1 MGRGMLGLVSLAL
14 AAVPQEHAREQ
25 ASPLASGIIKSVE
38 LSGSPDTSVRHF
50 RLDKSSTAL
59 GPDAP
64 EPLGVLRW
72 ICGPDPSGKGAR
84 LEIEATFFQERVLV
98 IHSER
103 LREDELS
110 LTWREVGA
118 SGGRTLS
125 LRGSREGT
133 FTIADSSVKGTEK
146 RSVPGSAGEFPLAFL
161 EVARR
166 GGKLP
171 VEVAL
176 FDPASGAF
184 ESVNVISRSPPRS
197 AERVLELV
205 RADGSLRTRARFIDG
220 EWSEWCWQEGGLVA
234 RSIGP
239 EEYMRRLDEYHAERK
254 AAKAQDA
261 SALSQIPP
269 GRCTSRTLPGVRD

>member
-1 MGRGMLGLVSLAL
+1 MGRGMLGLLSLAF
-14 AAVPQEHAREQ
+14 AAFPQERAREQ
-25 ASPLASGIIKSVE
+25 APLASGIIKSVE

-50 RLDKSSTAL
+50 RLDRGSFEP

-64 EPLGVLRW
+64 APIGLLRW
-72 ICGPDPSGKGAR
+72 LCGPDPSGQGTR

-98 IHSER
+98 VHSER
-103 LREDELS
+103 LSEAELS
-110 LTWREVGA
+110 LTWREVGD
-118 SGGRTLS
+118 GGRTLV

-133 FTIADSSVKGTEK
+133 FTISDSSAKGTEK

-171 VEVAL
+171 AEIAL

-205 RADGSLRTRARFIDG
+205 RPDGSLRTRARFQDG
-220 EWSEWCWQEGGLVA
+220 EWTEWCWQEGGLVA
-234 RSIGP
+234 RSIPP
-239 EEYMRRLDEYHAERK
+239 EDYARALERHRSEQTK
-254 AAKAQDA
+254 AKAQDA
-261 SALSQIPP
+261 ASSILHSPRP
-269 GRCTSRTLPGVRD
+269 GRCTSRSLPAVRN